1 MNIDELE
8 KLLFTLSP
16 SEIKY
21 QSETNPS
28 WNANKSIE
36 AGKPFNGSYFI
47 DSDIVYI
54 NKQSRFILELV
65 IKILM
70 VKI

>member
-28 WNANKSIE
+28 CETK
-36 AGKPFNGSYFI
+36 
-47 DSDIVYI
+47 
-54 NKQSRFILELV
+54 
-65 IKILM
+65 
-70 VKI
+70 

>member
-21 QSETNPS
+21 QSETNHS

-36 AGKPFNGSYFI
+36 AW
-47 DSDIVYI
+47 
-54 NKQSRFILELV
+54 
-65 IKILM
+65 
-70 VKI
+70 